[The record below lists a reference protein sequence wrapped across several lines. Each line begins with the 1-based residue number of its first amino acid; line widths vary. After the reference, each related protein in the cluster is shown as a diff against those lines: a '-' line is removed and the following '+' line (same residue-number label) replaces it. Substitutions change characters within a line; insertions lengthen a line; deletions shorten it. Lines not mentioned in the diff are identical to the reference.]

1 MLECW
6 NVGMLECWNV
16 GMLECYNVIRFSNL
30 LMFNYNVQ
38 ILSYFCSNKLPK
50 MYFPVLVL

>member
-1 MLECW
+1 MECG

-30 LMFNYNVQ
+30 LMFNNVQ
-38 ILSYFCSNKLPK
+38 IL
-50 MYFPVLVL
+50 LVQINCQNFKY